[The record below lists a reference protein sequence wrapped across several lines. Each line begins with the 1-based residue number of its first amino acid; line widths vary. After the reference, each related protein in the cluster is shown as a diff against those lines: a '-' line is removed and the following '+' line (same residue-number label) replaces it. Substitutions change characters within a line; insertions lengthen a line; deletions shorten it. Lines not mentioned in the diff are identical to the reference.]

1 MPLLPKSARASRPIK
16 KINHRGC
23 CALKAIFIGAEPQI
37 AEFAGLSLG
46 VRWPGAKPLVAKT
59 AAAGLERVYQ
69 DSPDLVLI
77 HPSFSD
83 MPLSDAIQELRRFSN
98 VPLLVLNHQGSET
111 ELITALESGADD
123 YVRLPCDPAEM
134 MARIWAL
141 LRRSGSNQAPEE
153 ESPQSSGQ
161 LLFNHTAY
169 VTWPVERQPVM
180 SSTGC
185 RFGFLHKTHDLEH
198 AHGGAGKSLDTGC

>member
-1 MPLLPKSARASRPIK
+1 M
-16 KINHRGC
+16 
-23 CALKAIFIGAEPQI
+23 KAVFIGAEPQI
-37 AEFAGLSLG
+37 AEFAGLSLS
-46 VRWPGAKPLVAKT
+46 VRWPGSKPSVATT
-59 AAAGLERVYQ
+59 ASAGLEQVYQ

-83 MPLSDAIQELRRFSN
+83 MPLSDVIQELRRFSN

-111 ELITALESGADD
+111 ELITALELGADD

-134 MARIWAL
+134 MARVWAL
-141 LRRSGSNQAPEE
+141 LRRSGSNEAREE
-153 ESPQSSGQ
+153 ESPQSSSQ
-161 LLFNHTAY
+161 LLFNRSAY
-169 VTWPVERQPVM
+169 EVWPVERQPVM

-198 AHGGAGKSLDTGC
+198 AHGGAGRALDTGC

>member
-1 MPLLPKSARASRPIK
+1 M
-16 KINHRGC
+16 
-23 CALKAIFIGAEPQI
+23 KAVFIGAEPQI
-37 AEFAGLSLG
+37 AEFAGLSLS
-46 VRWPGAKPLVAKT
+46 VRWPGAKPLVAQT
-59 AAAGLERVYQ
+59 AAAGLERVLV
-69 DSPDLVLI
+69 DSPDLVLV

-111 ELITALESGADD
+111 ELITALELGADD

-141 LRRSGSNQAPEE
+141 LRRSGSNEAPEE
-153 ESPQSSGQ
+153 ESPQRSGQ
-161 LLFNHTAY
+161 LLFNRSAY
-169 VTWPVERQPVM
+169 EAWQVERQPVM

-185 RFGFLHKTHDLEH
+185 RFGFLHKTHGLEH
-198 AHGGAGKSLDTGC
+198 AHGGASRPLDSGC